1 MDSDIGRFIL
11 SIPPVTLFLLS
22 STLFISIAPLLGIAR
37 ASQLVNIWPYTLKG
51 QLWRLFTGFFY
62 VGGGLNLVISLFSL
76 YRFSYGIETAYFI
89 GNIPEYSFFLV
100 FNAGIILFL
109 SYFISSIS
117 YFTALNLSICY
128 FWSQRN
134 LNTITNLW
142 FFRIKGRYLP
152 FSMLLLS
159 FFMGGLFSVMQDAC
173 GLLSAHLY
181 EFLTNI
187 LPSSGG
193 PRLTVPRWFINLFPL
208 ETPRIIRRPFGVLF
222 NNQRNVQNLPPMKSA
237 FKGKGHKLY

>member
-1 MDSDIGRFIL
+1 MDSDIARFIL
-11 SIPPVTLFLLS
+11 SIPPITLFLLS
-22 STLFISIAPLLGIAR
+22 STLFISVAPLLGIAR

-62 VGGGLNLVISLFSL
+62 VGGGLNLIISLFSL
-76 YRFSYGIETAYFI
+76 YRFSYRIETVYFI
-89 GNIPEYSFFLV
+89 GNMPEYSFFLV

-109 SYFISSIS
+109 SYFISSITH
-117 YFTALNLSICY
+117 FTALNLSICY

-134 LNTITNLW
+134 LDTITNLW

-152 FSMLLLS
+152 FSMLILS

-193 PRLTVPRWFINLFPL
+193 PRLTVPRWFRNLFPL
-208 ETPRIIRRPFGVLF
+208 ETPSTIRRPFGVIF
-222 NNQRNVQNLPPMKSA
+222 NSQRNVQNLSPVKSA
-237 FKGKGHKLY
+237 FKGKGRKLC